1 MADQSLLRVVSN
13 SELDRRQALDIEH
26 NRQVSL
32 AEGPNSPTML
42 ALAAHIRKQYD
53 YFRWHR
59 TQFQIHDRYLKG
71 LRAYNGEYDPTK
83 AQQVQGFGGSDVY
96 ARITT
101 VKCRGAS
108 ALLRDVYLNSKN
120 PWQLEATPV
129 PSLPDDVA
137 ASVQQLV
144 ETEAV
149 SMLQLGEQPT
159 PAQLQER
166 EDQLLAGARVAARKK
181 AHEEAKKAHRYLADV
196 LYEGGFEKAFAEFL
210 IDLPIFPYACIKGPV
225 VKNKKRLSWVN
236 GQLVSKYEP
245 VMTWQ
250 RISAFD
256 LYITPAASC
265 VEDADIIERIKLSR
279 ADLNECLGLPG
290 YSDDNIR
297 AVLND
302 YEHGMSDWLDEQET
316 ERANLENKEN
326 PYLNRS
332 QWIDTLEFHG
342 NVKGDWLREW
352 GFESK
357 QVPDKDKDYFVTA
370 WLIGNY
376 VIKVQINPNP
386 KARPP
391 YYISSF
397 EKVPGSL
404 YGNPLTEILSD
415 VQDVANAAFRSLVN
429 NMSLASGPQ
438 VVVNEERLSPT
449 TNPDSLYPWKR
460 WRTITD
466 PNMLDTKDP
475 VTFFQ
480 PNSNAQELL
489 GVYKA
494 MVDIADEVSAIPR
507 YITGSNRVGGAAST
521 ASGLSML
528 MNNASK
534 VLQNVAASIDAEVLQ
549 PLLEDLYNM
558 IMLTDGG
565 RTLRGDEQIVVR
577 GATVAMQKEQ
587 DRMRRLEFL
596 QMTANPIDMEIIGQ
610 KGRASVLE
618 AISEDLGLPYE
629 EIVPNAEAMQDRMEA
644 MGHQQELVEAEQE
657 GLARQ
662 AQGDQ
667 PARTGGK
674 DRAEAETDNQFRV
687 NT

>member
-13 SELDRRQALDIEH
+13 AELDQRQALDIE
-26 NRQVSL
+26 RAQQI
-32 AEGPNSPTML
+32 AKGPTEPTML
-42 ALAAHIRKQYD
+42 ALAAHIRKQYQ
-53 YFRWHR
+53 YFKWHR
-59 TQFQIHDRYLKG
+59 TQFKIQERYLKA
-71 LRAYNGEYDPTK
+71 LRAYSGEYEPDK
-83 AQQVQGFGGSDVY
+83 LRQVKQFGGSDVY

-120 PWQLEATPV
+120 PWQIEATPE

-137 ASVQQLV
+137 SSIQQLV

-166 EDQLLAGARVAARKK
+166 EDQLLAGARVAARKQ
-181 AHEEAKKAHRYLADV
+181 AHKEAKEAQARLAD
-196 LYEGGFEKAFAEFL
+196 LLHEGGFQKAFAEFL
-210 IDLPIFPYACIKGPV
+210 IDLPVFPYACIKGPV

-236 GQLVSKYEP
+236 GQLTSRYEP
-245 VMTWQ
+245 VMTWK
-250 RISAFD
+250 RVSAFD
-256 LYITPAASC
+256 LYITPAAGC
-265 VEDADIIERIKLSR
+265 VEDADIIERIKLTR
-279 ADLNECLGLPG
+279 ADLHACIGLPG
-290 YSDDNIR
+290 YNEKNIR

-302 YEHGMSDWLDEQET
+302 YEYGLQDWLDDEET
-316 ERANLENKEN
+316 ERAEMENKEN

-332 QWIDTLEFHG
+332 QWIDTLEYHG
-342 NVKGDWLREW
+342 NVKGSWLREW
-352 GFESK
+352 GFTAK
-357 QVPDKDKDYFVTA
+357 QVPDEDKDYFVTA
-370 WLIGNY
+370 WLIGQY

-386 KARPP
+386 KARAP
-391 YYISSF
+391 YYITSF

-404 YGNPLTEILSD
+404 YGNPLTEIMAD

-429 NMSLASGPQ
+429 NMSMASGPQ
-438 VVVNEERLSPT
+438 VVVNEERLSAS
-449 TNPDSLYPWKR
+449 TNPDSMYPWKR
-460 WRTITD
+460 WRTIID
-466 PNMLDTKDP
+466 PMGADTSDP
-475 VTFFQ
+475 IKFFQ
-480 PNSNAQELL
+480 PQSNAQELL

-534 VLQNVAASIDAEVLQ
+534 VLQNVAASIDSEVLK
-549 PLLEDLYNM
+549 PLLDDLYNM

-565 RTLRGDEQIVVR
+565 KTLRGDEQIVVR

-629 EIVPNAEAMQDRMEA
+629 EIVPNAEAMEDRMAA
-644 MGHQQELVEAEQE
+644 MGAQQQLVEAEQA

-667 PARTGGK
+667 AGK
-674 DRAEAETDNQFRV
+674 TRGADRAEAETDNAFRTGV
-687 NT
+687 K